1 MPDPLTF
8 SPYLCQP
15 PLDYRDF
22 LDAQIARLEAERRR
36 IDDQLVMLRGER
48 ERLGSRMIEPA
59 FGLTI
64 S

>member
-1 MPDPLTF
+1 MSDLLTV
-8 SPYLCQP
+8 SPYLYQP

-36 IDDQLVMLRGER
+36 IDDRLVMLRGER
-48 ERLGSRMIEPA
+48 ERLGPQAEPT
-59 FGLTI
+59 FGLTV

>member
-1 MPDPLTF
+1 MSDLLTV
-8 SPYLCQP
+8 SPYLRQP

-48 ERLGSRMIEPA
+48 ERLGSRLEPT